1 MDSSELLTVI
11 RPLAKELIEIELLL
25 PSLARRIQL
34 LGEEEA
40 RGSRKDLRELY
51 VARALTETSLRNLKE
66 LRYGAPLDRF
76 LTQLAVGEDPE
87 GVDPVVITVSSN
99 PDYP

>member
-1 MDSSELLTVI
+1 
-11 RPLAKELIEIELLL
+11 
-25 PSLARRIQL
+25 
-34 LGEEEA
+34 
-40 RGSRKDLRELY
+40 